1 MGREES
7 CGFCERALVVSDG
20 EREAKIP
27 LNVFGVSAEI
37 CRVVYLVFEKLQ
49 SSISHAVVYSSAL
62 TMIRTMPVTLLP
74 IKFAGWL
81 TLFLC
86 IRK

>member
-7 CGFCERALVVSDG
+7 CGLCERGSVVSDG

-49 SSISHAVVYSSAL
+49 
-62 TMIRTMPVTLLP
+62 
-74 IKFAGWL
+74 
-81 TLFLC
+81 
-86 IRK
+86 